1 MKLLQTLKTVIEY
14 RKKFKTLKVVS
25 FDDAKAY
32 EMLSF
37 ACCYRAQESVARFY
51 CSFYTDVSFNEAMEL
66 IHYSKALRNV
76 LTDVIRKRLIN
87 AEPKEFD
94 FTLNKDSVQ
103 FFREFQDKDH
113 YLTIAKLY
121 PQEYGVGLMQMLSLK
136 TEQAYYLYLRKE
148 KGYKKEWKAFTNDL
162 LHEEGFSEPAYI
174 AMKSWIANLVFPRE
188 VWLDKGVLNLMNEG
202 KERIATFGRQG

>member
-25 FDDAKAY
+25 FDDARAY

-51 CSFYTDVSFNEAMEL
+51 CSFYTDASFDEAMEL
-66 IHYSKALRNV
+66 IHYSKELRDV
-76 LTDVIRKRLIN
+76 LTGVIRKRLMN
-87 AEPKEFD
+87 AEPNEFD
-94 FTLNKDSVQ
+94 FTLVEDSIH
-103 FFREFQDKDH
+103 FFREFEDGDRN
-113 YLTIAKLY
+113 LSITKLY
-121 PQEYGVGLMQMLSLK
+121 PQEYGVSLIQMLSLK

-148 KGYKKEWKAFTNDL
+148 KGYKKEWRAFINDL
-162 LHEEGFSEPAYI
+162 LHEDGFPEPAYI
-174 AMKSWIANLVFPRE
+174 AMKYWIANLTFPHE